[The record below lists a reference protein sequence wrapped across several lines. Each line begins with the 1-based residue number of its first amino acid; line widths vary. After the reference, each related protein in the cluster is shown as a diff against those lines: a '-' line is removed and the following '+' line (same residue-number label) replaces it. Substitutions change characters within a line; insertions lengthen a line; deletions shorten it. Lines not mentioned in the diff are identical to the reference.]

1 MTSKVLLS
9 LMTSIVLS
17 LFACCSG
24 RCSSRVGPSLVGFIV
39 DDKILGVSVVKTAGD
54 EWWTVVV
61 ARAAG
66 GGVRWCGGGA
76 AARRRRRPRRGS
88 AAKL

>member
-66 GGVRWCGGGA
+66 GGVRRVRGSRCAVRAARGGA
-76 AARRRRRPRRGS
+76 AA
-88 AAKL
+88 KL